1 MKLREGL
8 HYNLYYHLF
17 LKKETLMS
25 VTGAKKSGSKEP
37 LKRAGAAKLPSGKY
51 VKNVQGSTKMGSK
64 RSASY

>member
-1 MKLREGL
+1 
-8 HYNLYYHLF
+8 
-17 LKKETLMS
+17 MS